1 MVGVQSGADKMYEE
15 AILEVRK
22 LRAQMQLTF
31 DTCQD
36 DAGRSV
42 RREVKK
48 ARTLLYFCYK
58 LLGLQS
64 FCG

>member
-1 MVGVQSGADKMYEE
+1 MVGVQSGADKVYGE
-15 AILEVRK
+15 AILELRK

-42 RREVKK
+42 RCE
-48 ARTLLYFCYK
+48 AGENTFALL
-58 LLGLQS
+58 LL
-64 FCG
+64 

>member
-1 MVGVQSGADKMYEE
+1 MLTQILQNTGMVGVQSGADKVYEE
-15 AILEVRK
+15 AILELRK

-42 RREVKK
+42 RCE
-48 ARTLLYFCYK
+48 AGENTFALL
-58 LLGLQS
+58 LL
-64 FCG
+64 